1 MILKIAYECAGV
13 VGIDPSN
20 FTLRELDI
28 MCDNRLRTEWM
39 RTAHVLCMMANINRD
54 EKKQK
59 TPFTPSEFMP
69 FDNKPS
75 SVPNNQVQH
84 SANTK
89 VLSIKD
95 FARLFGAK
103 V

>member
-54 EKKQK
+54 EKKKK
-59 TPFTPSEFMP
+59 TPFKPSDFMP
-69 FDNKPS
+69 FKNIDKT
-75 SVPNNQVQH
+75 NN
-84 SANTK
+84 AK
-89 VLSIKD
+89 VLSMKEL
-95 FARLFGAK
+95 ASLFGIKAK
-103 V
+103 